1 MSCEIHL
8 YELYFHFSG
17 VKRTFDR
24 RFDNLSRECI
34 IMEKTWE
41 DVEWQCEEPLKEWYV
56 EYIAVVNDEQFHHMS
71 VLYGEDY
78 SDVQRSLL
86 HEVRRSYTVDDR
98 IDVTIIKIHET
109 NHKTDTTLF
118 EGMFVP

>member
-1 MSCEIHL
+1 
-8 YELYFHFSG
+8 
-17 VKRTFDR
+17 
-24 RFDNLSRECI
+24 
-34 IMEKTWE
+34 MEKTWE
-41 DVEWQCEEPLKEWYV
+41 DVEWQGEEPLKEWYV

-109 NHKTDTTLF
+109 DHKTDTTLF

>member
-1 MSCEIHL
+1 
-8 YELYFHFSG
+8 
-17 VKRTFDR
+17 
-24 RFDNLSRECI
+24 
-34 IMEKTWE
+34 MEKTWE
-41 DVEWQCEEPLKEWYV
+41 DVEWQGEEPLKEWYV

-86 HEVRRSYTVDDR
+86 HEVRRCYTVDDR
-98 IDVTIIKIHET
+98 VDVTIIKIHET
-109 NHKTDTTLF
+109 EQKTDTTLF